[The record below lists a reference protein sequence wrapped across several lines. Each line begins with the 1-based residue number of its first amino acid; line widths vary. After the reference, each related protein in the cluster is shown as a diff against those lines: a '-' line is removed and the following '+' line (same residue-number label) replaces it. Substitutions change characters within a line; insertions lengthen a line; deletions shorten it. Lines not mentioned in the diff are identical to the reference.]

1 MAVYHA
7 DALVI
12 RSREFGES
20 DRVLTLFSREMGKL
34 QAVAKGVR
42 KPKSR
47 QRAGAQL
54 FTYGDF
60 LIHRGKSLDTVSQCS
75 PRESFAFLWKDLD
88 RSLAA
93 TGIVELLD
101 ISTIAAQPNPE
112 LFVLTLSCLFLLE
125 QLDPL
130 LVLGAYALRLMII
143 MGYQPLLGVCAEC
156 GGGVQGD
163 RLFFS
168 SEAGGILCS
177 RCREN
182 YAGKWIR
189 AGSIAFMRQLVRT
202 DIGKIDRLRWSS
214 WMQQEIL
221 ETLRFYIEYK
231 FERPLKSW
239 RMGNLM
245 SDDVGRYLSGKEGE
259 DNE

>member
-12 RSREFGES
+12 RSRQFGES
-20 DRVLTLFSREMGKL
+20 DRVLTLFSRELGKL

-75 PRESFAFLWKDLD
+75 PKESFPHLWNDLD

-93 TGIVELLD
+93 SGMAELLD
-101 ISTIAAQPNPE
+101 LSTIQEQPNPE
-112 LFVLTLSCLFLLE
+112 LFTLTLTCLFLLE
-125 QLDPL
+125 EFDPP
-130 LVLGAYALRLMII
+130 LVLCAFALKLMGIL
-143 MGYQPLLGVCAEC
+143 GYRPLLGEC
-156 GGGVQGD
+156 VSCGD
-163 RLFFS
+163 SIKGERFLFS
-168 SEAGGILCS
+168 PEAGGTLCVLCQEGYS
-177 RCREN
+177 GR
-182 YAGKWIR
+182 WIR
-189 AGSIAFMRQLVRT
+189 AGSIAFMRQLIRA
-202 DIGKIDRLRWSS
+202 DLRKLDRLRWSP
-214 WMQQEIL
+214 WMRQEIL
-221 ETLRFYIEYK
+221 ETLRVYVEHR

-239 RMGNLM
+239 RMGSLTQDELPINLE
-245 SDDVGRYLSGKEGE
+245 GKEE
-259 DNE
+259 AEHE